1 MMNYDALAISM
12 LKLLITT
19 LTLSTLLVRAF
30 NDLT

>member
-1 MMNYDALAISM
+1 MNYDALAISM